1 MICIHAH
8 NLISTLSLFIFTCIL
23 NYFPCFPTPVFTMLG
38 TSPDQVLGADF
49 CATTM
54 HSFA

>member
-8 NLISTLSLFIFTCIL
+8 NLISTLNLIIFTFIF
-23 NYFPCFPTPVFTMLG
+23 NYFPRFPTTGFNMLG

-54 HSFA
+54 HSFT

>member
-1 MICIHAH
+1 MICIQAH
-8 NLISTLSLFIFTCIL
+8 NLISTLNLIIFTCIL
-23 NYFPCFPTPVFTMLG
+23 NYFPPFPTPGSTMLG

>member
-1 MICIHAH
+1 MICIQAH
-8 NLISTLSLFIFTCIL
+8 NLISTLNLIILTCIL
-23 NYFPCFPTPVFTMLG
+23 NYFPRFPTPGSIMLG